1 MKYTWKM
8 HTKILLLCLGVTFF
22 ALIFQMILFQQS
34 SSKMIYE
41 QAKNESF
48 HSLQNMQQD
57 VYNQIKGIEKVLIES
72 YNEREFIQDLKKG
85 KSIANMRENYSR
97 EAYNIATN
105 NFETTDGVVALYLY
119 NVEHEIISTYRRA
132 VTPRHNYPTDIYVN
146 EDAYNSAAVREYIK
160 SDTTSM
166 LISSYYNTSR
176 EREIIRYVLKLYNNG
191 NARNIIGYVV
201 CDVDSK
207 NLTAIIE
214 KYTSSENMYLWFQP
228 KGDRPAT
235 CFGTLKEDEQAAL
248 AEFQRSIQAGKEG
261 DKTTVES
268 GNRVFFHLE
277 QDKYNFGAY
286 SLMPQEMF
294 YENQRIL
301 AHNLIVILIAMF
313 AVAVVVTYFVT
324 RTLTR
329 PLEDMTFTAKKI
341 KDGDTK
347 LRMEVLGKDEIGI
360 LGENFNELLDTIEE
374 LISKEYKTKLLLN
387 RAEYNALQAQI
398 NPHFL
403 YNTLDT
409 MGSIAEMQECRQVS
423 ALCQSLSN
431 IFRYSL
437 DMKHPFSTVAKE
449 MAHLKNYIYVM
460 DVRMRDHVNYQFDVD
475 EEVLKAEIPRLSIQP
490 IVENALNH
498 GLRNSRNAKE
508 VRIRAKAEG
517 EMMEIIVEDNGV
529 GMPEEKIR
537 ELLDTKTAE
546 DTKSIGIY
554 NIHMRMKM
562 FYGEEYGIAI
572 TSKEG
577 EGTCVKLRMPQ
588 KAQEYVIGGSNGKV

>member
-1 MKYTWKM
+1 MNRTFKM

-34 SSKMIYE
+34 SSRMIYE

-48 HSLQNMQQD
+48 HSLQNMQED
-57 VYNQIKGIEKVLIES
+57 VYNLIKGIEKVLIES
-72 YNEREFIQDLKKG
+72 YNEREFIQDLKNE
-85 KSIANMRENYSR
+85 KSIKQMRNTYSR

-119 NVEHEIISTYRRA
+119 NVNNEIISTYRRA
-132 VTPRHNYPTDIYVN
+132 VTPRHKYPTDIYA
-146 EDAYNSAAVREYIK
+146 EESTYNSAIVKEYVQ
-160 SDTTSM
+160 SDNTRM
-166 LISSYYNTSR
+166 LISSYYNTAR
-176 EREIIRYVLKLYNNG
+176 EKEIIRYVLKLYNNG
-191 NARNIIGYVV
+191 NAKDIIGYVV

-214 KYTSSENMYLWFQP
+214 KYSNNENMYLWFQP
-228 KGDRPAT
+228 TGDRPAA
-235 CFGTLKEDEQAAL
+235 CVGTLNADEVSALED
-248 AEFQRSIQAGKEG
+248 FQKSIQSGKEG
-261 DKTTVES
+261 DKTTIES

-294 YENQRIL
+294 YANQRIL
-301 AHNLIVILIAMF
+301 AHNLILILVAMF
-313 AVAVVVTYFVT
+313 AVAVVVTYVVT
-324 RTLTR
+324 KTLTK
-329 PLEDMTFTAKKI
+329 PLENMTVTAKKI
-341 KDGDTK
+341 KEGDTK
-347 LRMEVLGKDEIGI
+347 LRMEVLEQDEIGI
-360 LGENFNELLDTIEE
+360 LGQNFNDLLDTIED
-374 LISKEYKTKLLLN
+374 LISEEYKTKLLLN

-449 MAHLKNYIYVM
+449 MVHLKNYIYVM
-460 DVRMRDHVNYQFDVD
+460 DVRMRDHINYQFDIE

-498 GLRNSRNAKE
+498 GLRNSRKAKE
-508 VRIRAKAEG
+508 VCISAKAEG
-517 EMMEIIVEDNGV
+517 ELMEIIVKDNGV
-529 GMPEEKIR
+529 GMSEEKIKS
-537 ELLDTKTAE
+537 LFDTEGAE
-546 DTKSIGIY
+546 NTGETEGKKSIGIQ

-562 FYGEEYGIAI
+562 FYGEEYGIEI
-572 TSKEG
+572 ESKEG
-577 EGTCVKLRMPQ
+577 EGTCVKLRIPQ
-588 KAQEYVIGGSNGKV
+588 KAQER